1 MFLRFYGLKE
11 QPFGVTPDPRFLY
24 LSPSHREALAS
35 LYCSIENNRG
45 FSAMV
50 APPGMGKTSLLFRLL
65 RSLKEKARTAFLFHP
80 DYDAPQFMQS
90 LMLDIGLDG
99 SGNDFVKMRDTLNRL
114 LIEERRAGRRF
125 VLVVDEAQ
133 NLSSEILESIRLLSN
148 FETPEEKLIHI
159 VLAGQPRLAET
170 LERPEM
176 CQLSQRVST
185 LIGLHP
191 FSLQET
197 AEYIRYRLGVAGRR
211 GPSPFSKEAVSVI
224 AQESH
229 GIPRNINSLCFQA
242 LSIGCALRKSTIDGD
257 VLRELT
263 LDLRANVQRTISLE
277 QGVYSA
283 ESWRHT
289 PLREEISTWN
299 RRAESKSGTLRI
311 VTAIAATAAFSGIFW
326 TVALPKI
333 KLYSDLNKSNQIP
346 TQLAAPPAA
355 SPESQEQ
362 SLSEESAPV
371 PPAAGEEANEQLDV
385 APKAISGDTVAAGPM
400 TRKKS
405 DEIGQTIGDSSGNSG
420 NARNYTKRHGQPS
433 PTGPRVVFTSKQES
447 LFQVALDNY
456 GESSPLIVDKIL
468 LANPRFQNRYAIVG
482 EGQRIILPS
491 LTETKASASSK
502 STSIKRD

>member
-65 RSLKEKARTAFLFHP
+65 RSLKGKARTAFLFHP
-80 DYDAPQFMQS
+80 DVNAPQFLQS

-99 SGNDFVKMRDTLNRL
+99 SGNDFVRMRDTLNRL

-185 LIGLHP
+185 IIGLHP

-211 GPSPFSKEAVSVI
+211 GGSPFSKEAVSVI

-263 LDLRANVQRTISLE
+263 LDLRTNMQRTISLE

-299 RRAESKSGTLRI
+299 HRTERKSGTLRI
-311 VTAIAATAAFSGIFW
+311 VTTIAATAAFSGIFW
-326 TVALPKI
+326 TAALPKI
-333 KLYSDLNKSNQIP
+333 KMYSDMNKSNQIP
-346 TQLAAPPAA
+346 QLAAPPTAP
-355 SPESQEQ
+355 PESQEQ
-362 SLSEESAPV
+362 SLREESASAL
-371 PPAAGEEANEQLDV
+371 PAAGEEGNEQLDGT
-385 APKAISGDTVAAGPM
+385 PKSLSGDTEAAVPM
-400 TRKKS
+400 TRQKS
-405 DEIGQTIGDSSGNSG
+405 DEIGQTIGDSSGNSR
-420 NARNYTKRHGQPS
+420 NARNHTKRHAQPS
-433 PTGPRVVFTSKQES
+433 PAGTRVVFTNKQES
-447 LFQVALDNY
+447 LFQIALDNY
-456 GESSPLIVDKIL
+456 GESSSLIVDKIL

-491 LTETKASASSK
+491 LTETKASAYSK